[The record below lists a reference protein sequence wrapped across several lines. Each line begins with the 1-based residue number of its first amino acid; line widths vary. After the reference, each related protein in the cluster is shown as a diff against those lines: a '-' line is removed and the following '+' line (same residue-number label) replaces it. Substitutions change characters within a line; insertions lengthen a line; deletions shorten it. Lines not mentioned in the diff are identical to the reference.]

1 VESDFQLREEFFLLP
16 ICPDRLTVAPV
27 WLAAAVTQ
35 PDCEAHRPLASVCI
49 ARIWIRAWSFGCGM
63 GDHGRIPCCSMFR
76 QILGLLKLTILQILG
91 GEPQSRMARLNIY
104 LFSMLRIGMRAPSY
118 RLTLFAIGTGRYS
131 KCMRE
136 NVCISASINFAMYGK
151 WVGS

>member
-1 VESDFQLREEFFLLP
+1 
-16 ICPDRLTVAPV
+16 
-27 WLAAAVTQ
+27 
-35 PDCEAHRPLASVCI
+35 
-49 ARIWIRAWSFGCGM
+49 
-63 GDHGRIPCCSMFR
+63 MFR